1 MGLYIALT
9 SWTEQGIRNIKESP
23 ARVDAARKLAKKY
36 GCELRDF
43 YMTIGAY
50 DMVVTIEAPDDDSMA
65 KFALALGTA
74 GNVRTTTLKAFTEE
88 SFREIV
94 GAL

>member
-9 SWTEQGIRNIKESP
+9 NWTEQGIRNVKESP

-88 SFREIV
+88 SFRKII
-94 GAL
+94 GAF

>member
-9 SWTEQGIRNIKESP
+9 SWTEQGIRNVKEAP

-88 SFREIV
+88 SFRKII